1 MLSTRESVDLIVR
14 DFFLSSVFLLLV
26 NERQEARQKR
36 GDMSAQTVLLDLAI
50 DSSRISDAV
59 GQKDVIKLLE
69 KGLLEFFPQLK
80 LIFETSTSDGYLCV
94 FTQTDTIYLHVRFF
108 NHGIVTINIEFFK
121 DDAEQSVFSFDVST
135 KQHNLFI
142 APIHTAGNFTFSIVF
157 FPLRAKDTD
166 SHSQ

>member
-1 MLSTRESVDLIVR
+1 
-14 DFFLSSVFLLLV
+14 
-26 NERQEARQKR
+26 
-36 GDMSAQTVLLDLAI
+36 MSAQTVLLDLAI

-94 FTQTDTIYLHVRFF
+94 FNQNDTIYLHIRFF

-121 DDAEQSVFSFDVST
+121 DDAEQSLVSFDVST
-135 KQHNLFI
+135 NQHILFI
-142 APIHTAGNFTFSIVF
+142 APIFIAGNFTFSNVF
-157 FPLRAKDTD
+157 FPLRAKNTH
-166 SHSQ
+166 SHTQWNVEENKKSKQKENMNTQTETALCVFCSVVT